1 MTWLLISTILL
12 LSIPLSLLLGVVA
25 VRLYRQPDLDS
36 GRKTY
41 LLTFPAELDEK
52 RIVAWLRAING
63 HLYNKMSRFT
73 GVKSIAFE
81 TWTTDTGIVHRMKV
95 PWQDGD
101 FIAGQLRTLVPGISV
116 EEDTSRP
123 KLQWK
128 RAVELGLTRPS
139 RTLDI
144 ASPADLSAS
153 LLASVGPLN
162 PGETVL
168 IQWVVTPAPHEKP
181 PARDL
186 HSKTD
191 DFTLKAAFYGVQI
204 AHHDE
209 LESRRKKL
217 EEPNLQAVGRI
228 AALAE
233 TEPRALHLVRQAKGA
248 LLAANSHHTQ
258 FDRQIARPA
267 KLIQRINDAAA
278 PMFFPA
284 QFNLSELASLLAW
297 PIGSPFVAG
306 LPQGPT
312 RHLYATEDVPRTGIV
327 LGKSNYPGHERPVAL
342 AYEHANQHIY
352 YGGSTGSGKSTAM
365 ANNFAQVVAQG
376 YGGIVIDASNSDSNE
391 SLFSRA
397 LGYVPADRLNDV
409 IVMDVN
415 RSRNRPVGFNVLDQ
429 GNPRVVVDQL
439 SDTLGYLYSD
449 MMTGV
454 WRRKLLFHGLYTLAE
469 WPGATFVDLVPLLMP
484 STDEEKAWA
493 DQVVG
498 ALKDRELQRFWHD
511 WRKLAESERANYM
524 QPLINRS
531 WQLTSRPEVRNI
543 IGQSESSFKM
553 ADVLRDNKILLVSL
567 SGLPSETSM
576 LLGTMLV
583 NALWSA
589 AQTMTPDKA
598 NFLYLDEFQ
607 LMTRLPMGLDDMLAR
622 ARKHRLPMVL
632 GTQYLE
638 DLPAELRNAVINNA
652 RSRIIFQSSAKE
664 ARTWMNEM
672 GRQHVTEN
680 DFVRI
685 RKYEAIAQLV
695 TDSGIGTPITLKS
708 LAPLRTT
715 GVDRETVRLSAER
728 YGRDIKDVERR
739 MVEGRQ
745 GAGKPKKTPTRVGI
759 RPWGKDS

>member
-1 MTWLLISTILL
+1 M
-12 LSIPLSLLLGVVA
+12 LGVIA
-25 VRLYRQPDLDS
+25 VRLFRQPTIDS
-36 GRKTY
+36 DRKTY
-41 LLTFPAELDEK
+41 LLTFPTDLDEG
-52 RIVAWLRAING
+52 RIVAWLRAVSG
-63 HLYNKMSRFT
+63 HLYSRSGRIT
-73 GVKSIAFE
+73 GVKNIAFE

-101 FIAGQLRTLVPGISV
+101 FIAGQLRTLIPGISV

-123 KLQWK
+123 RLQWK

-139 RTLDI
+139 RTLNI
-144 ASPADLSAS
+144 ASSADLSAS

-186 HSKTD
+186 HSKSD
-191 DFTLKAAFYGVQI
+191 DFTIKAAFYGVQV

-209 LESRRKKL
+209 LEDRRRKL

-228 AALAE
+228 AAMAE
-233 TEPRALHLVRQAKGA
+233 TEPRALHLVRQANGA
-248 LLAANSHHTQ
+248 LLAANSNYTQ
-258 FDRQIARPA
+258 FDRQLSRPA

-284 QFNLSELASLLAW
+284 QFKLSELTPLLAW

-327 LGKSNYPGHERPVAL
+327 LGHSNYPGHERPIAL
-342 AYEHANQHIY
+342 GYEHALQHTY

-376 YGGIVIDASNSDSNE
+376 FGGIVIDASNSDSNE

-397 LGYVPADRLNDV
+397 LSYVPADRLGDV

-429 GNPRVVVDQL
+429 GNPRVVVDQITDL
-439 SDTLGYLYSD
+439 LGYLYSD

-469 WPGATFVDLVPLLMP
+469 VPGATFLDIIPLLSP
-484 STDEEKAWA
+484 SNDEEKAWA
-493 DQVVG
+493 DGIVKD
-498 ALKDRELQRFWHD
+498 LNDRELQRFWQD
-511 WRKLAESERANYM
+511 WRRLAESERATYM

-543 IGQSESSFKM
+543 IGQPESSFKM

-576 LLGTMLV
+576 LLGTLLV
-583 NALWSA
+583 NALWTA
-589 AQTMTPDKA
+589 AQTMTPDKP

-622 ARKHRLPMVL
+622 ARKHKLPMVL

-638 DLPAELRNAVINNA
+638 DLPTELKNAVINNA
-652 RSRIIFQSSAKE
+652 RSRVIFQSSAKE

-672 GRQHVTEN
+672 GKQHVTEN

-695 TDSGIGTPITLKS
+695 TDSGIGTPVTLKS
-708 LAPLRTT
+708 LAPIKTT
-715 GVDRETVRLSAER
+715 GVAREAVNMSAET
-728 YGRDIKDVERR
+728 YGRDIKHVESQMIDR
-739 MVEGRQ
+739 RQ
-745 GAGKPKKTPTRVGI
+745 GTSKAKRTPPRVGI
-759 RPWGKDS
+759 REWKK